1 MCVLCQSFYWPK
13 MEDKELQHPRGMSAC
28 LFLKGQDGFPA
39 EEASKRGS
47 EGGEG
52 IPGKRY
58 GMGKGWET
66 WKSMARARSWSKE
79 CAGPRD
85 ERSLEASAQAV
96 HTQPE
101 LTSS

>member
-1 MCVLCQSFYWPK
+1 
-13 MEDKELQHPRGMSAC
+13 MSAC

-66 WKSMARARSWSKE
+66 WKSMARARSWSEE
-79 CAGPRD
+79 CAGSRD

-96 HTQPE
+96 RTQPE